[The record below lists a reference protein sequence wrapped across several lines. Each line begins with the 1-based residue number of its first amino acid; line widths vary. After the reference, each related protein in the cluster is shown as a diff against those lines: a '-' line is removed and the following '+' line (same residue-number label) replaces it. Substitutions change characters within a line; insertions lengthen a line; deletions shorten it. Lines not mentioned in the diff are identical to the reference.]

1 MKILLLNDD
10 YPPRGA
16 SSVSSVVKNLAEGY
30 ARAGH
35 DVAILTSHRREISP
49 SILREGNVTSLP
61 VSYRTALR
69 HYRCLKM
76 PSVSR
81 MLRKEMARIRPDV
94 VHAHNIHQYLT
105 YDALAI
111 ARAFTPKVFITMHD
125 VFGFAFARLATRR
138 YLDSQGK
145 DPRLTWMDHIRAVK
159 LQWNPLR
166 NWRIRQVL
174 RTNVR
179 RVIAV
184 SFALKSALETNG
196 VTNVAVIHHGIDAQK
211 WQVSAEDRGHFRAL
225 HRLQGEKVIL
235 FGGRLSEDK
244 GARELLQALAE
255 VLRTVP
261 EAFLLVIGEE
271 ARWRGLLDSSG
282 VETQIREHCRCIGW
296 LNRTDTLHAFAAAD
310 LVTTPSLCLDTFNLM
325 NLEAMTLA
333 KPVVGTIFGGT
344 PEIVKD
350 GETGFVCDPRNILAF
365 ANHLSLLLKDTAL
378 AQRMGQAGKRRVE
391 EYFSLE
397 KQVEAHLALYR

>member
-30 ARAGH
+30 AHRGH
-35 DVAILTSHRREISP
+35 DVSILTSHRKEVSP
-49 SILREGNVTSLP
+49 TILREGNVTSLP

-69 HYRCLKM
+69 HYLCLKM

-81 MLRKEMARIRPDV
+81 MLEQEMTRIRPDI

-105 YDALAI
+105 YDALRV

-125 VFGFAFARLATRR
+125 VFSFAFARLATVR
-138 YLDSQGK
+138 YLDSQGR

-166 NWRIRQVL
+166 NWRIRSVL
-174 RTNVR
+174 HTNVR

-184 SFALKSALETNG
+184 SDALKSALEANG
-196 VTNVAVIHHGIDAQK
+196 VGNISVIHHGIDVQK
-211 WQVSAEDRGHFRAL
+211 WQVSAEGRERFRAL
-225 HRLQGEKVIL
+225 HHLQGKKVIL

-255 VLRTVP
+255 VRRTVP

-271 ARWRGLLDSSG
+271 ARWRGLLRSSD
-282 VETQIREHCRCIGW
+282 VETQVKEYCRCTGW

-325 NLEAMTLA
+325 NLEAMALA
-333 KPVVGTIFGGT
+333 KPVVGTIYGGT
-344 PEIVKD
+344 PEIVRD
-350 GETGFVCDPRNILAF
+350 GETGFVCDPRDISVF
-365 ANHLSLLLKDTAL
+365 AEHLSVLLKDAAL
-378 AQRMGQAGKRRVE
+378 AERMGQAGRRRAE
-391 EYFSLE
+391 EHFSVE